1 MPNLDAARALAN
13 RLRLT
18 EDLRGDPISETEFSG
33 REEHRDAM
41 LRHGLLISSSVTPL
55 LERRISE
62 VCERLTVP
70 REAVTAFVYNGSDV
84 QADCL
89 VDTPETCVLRF
100 TSGLVNLMDEKE
112 FQFVVAHELGHF
124 LLGHGACSQHSTASS
139 TEGFLIQ
146 RSRELSADRIG
157 FLGVDNIDES
167 VQAIIKTAS
176 GLGDEFLRFDV
187 ASFLSQAELL
197 SNPSRGESHSST
209 HPSMVIRCRAL
220 LWFSMSVP
228 TLADFSNTPENV
240 ISEIDNKVLTD
251 LDRYVDGR
259 VRARKL
265 QASED
270 ITLWKSCVLIISA
283 GAFTNDMQNR
293 VAMQLGE
300 PLLAGLR
307 AFFGSH
313 STEELEDEAAS
324 RLETS
329 IKNLY
334 REFPESAEEVERVAI
349 GKAYE
354 TIELQ

>member
-1 MPNLDAARALAN
+1 MPNLNSARELAN
-13 RLRLT
+13 RLRLK
-18 EDLRGDPISETEFSG
+18 EDLRGDSLTEKEFSG
-33 REEHRDAM
+33 RDEHRDAM
-41 LRHGLLISSSVTPL
+41 LRHGLLISGSVTPL
-55 LERRISE
+55 LERRLSE

-124 LLGHGACSQHSTASS
+124 LLGHGACSQHPKGGS

-220 LWFSMSVP
+220 LWFSMSIP
-228 TLADFSNTPENV
+228 SLADFANISDDV
-240 ISEIDNKVLTD
+240 IKDVDKKVLTD
-251 LDRYVDGR
+251 LERYVDGQ
-259 VRARKL
+259 VRARKI

-270 ITLWKSCVLIISA
+270 ITLWKTCVLIISA
-283 GAFTNDMQNR
+283 GAFTNDMQSR
-293 VAMQLGE
+293 VAKELGE
-300 PLLAGLR
+300 TLLAGLK

-313 STEELEDEAAS
+313 SAGELECEASKRLEAA
-324 RLETS
+324 

-334 REFPESAEEVERVAI
+334 REFPESADEVKRGAVA
-349 GKAYE
+349 KAYE
-354 TIELQ
+354 TIKP